1 MLDTLNLLPS
11 KTDKNM
17 NKILAFFSSKI
28 GKDSSDSISPLMQW
42 LNPSL
47 QSAAEGKLEFLHTIR
62 KEMTNPMHILHG
74 GITAAI
80 IDDAIGATVYS
91 LDNTHAFTTV
101 NLNVDYFSPAKEG
114 DQIIAETNITKKGR
128 QIMNAEC
135 LVWNSDKSKLIAKG
149 NSNLIK
155 TKLSVRTT

>member
-1 MLDTLNLLPS
+1 
-11 KTDKNM
+11 M
-17 NKILAFFSSKI
+17 NKILAYFSSKI

-42 LNPSL
+42 LNPTL
-47 QSAAEGKLEFLHTIR
+47 QSATEGKLEFLHTIR

-80 IDDAIGATVYS
+80 IDDAIGAAVYS

-101 NLNVDYFSPAKEG
+101 NLNVNYFSPAKEG
-114 DQIIAETNITKKGR
+114 DEIIAETNITKKGR

-135 LVWNSDKSKLIAKG
+135 LVWNSDKTKLIAKG

-155 TKLSVRTT
+155 TKLSLHAD

>member
-1 MLDTLNLLPS
+1 
-11 KTDKNM
+11 M
-17 NKILAFFSSKI
+17 NKILTFFSSKI
-28 GKDSSDSISPLMQW
+28 GMDSSDSISPLMQW

-47 QSAAEGKLEFLHTIR
+47 QSAAEGKLEYLHTIR
-62 KEMTNPMHILHG
+62 KEMTNPIHILHG

-80 IDDAIGATVYS
+80 IDDAIGAAVYS

-155 TKLSVRTT
+155 TKLILRTT